1 MTKFQDH
8 CSNIVTTL
16 TSALDS
22 GNVQAWIKPWLSGP
36 QGRTYPRSVST
47 GRTYSGLNSLM
58 LAFSGYSNPWWLT
71 FKQVKNL
78 GGSVRKGEKATT
90 VFFWKWLHKEEDGEV
105 KRIPLFKTFNVFNI
119 EQCDVPAEELTKLD
133 ARLDRICGP
142 VTSLSVEDAITAA
155 QTACLDW
162 CNGEGVQ
169 VHDGGDQACYIP
181 SMDCIHMPEVKQFK
195 DGNKGYAQT
204 LAHECC
210 HATGAKSRLGRKLDG
225 GFGSKDYAREELVAE
240 IGAAMIMANTGTDLN
255 EEQCVAYL
263 KNWLDRCGEDAT
275 ALNYGAT
282 RAEKAAAMILGTTE
296 EAATP
301 EQKEVAMA

>member
-8 CSNIVTTL
+8 CSDTVVTL
-16 TSALDS
+16 TTALES
-22 GNVQAWIKPWLSGP
+22 GNIAEWLPPWLQGP
-36 QGRTYPRSVST
+36 QGRSYPRSVST
-47 GRTYSGLNSLM
+47 GRTYLGLNSLM
-58 LAFSGYSNPWWLT
+58 LAFSGYSSPWWLT

-119 EQCDVPAEELTKLD
+119 EQCDVPAEELIKLD

-142 VTSLSVEDAITAA
+142 VTGLSVEDAITAA
-155 QTACLDW
+155 ETVCLDW
-162 CNGEGVQ
+162 CNAEDVT
-169 VHDGGDQACYIP
+169 VHDTGNQACYIP
-181 SMDCIHMPEVKQFK
+181 SQDEINMPKVEWFK
-195 DGNKGYAQT
+195 DGHKGYAQT
-204 LAHECC
+204 FAHECI
-210 HATGAKSRLGRKLDG
+210 HATGAKSRLNRKLDG

-240 IGAAMIMANTGTDLN
+240 IGSAMIMANTGTDLN

-301 EQKEVAMA
+301 EQKEVATA

>member
-1 MTKFQDH
+1 M
-8 CSNIVTTL
+8 
-16 TSALDS
+16 
-22 GNVQAWIKPWLSGP
+22 
-36 QGRTYPRSVST
+36 
-47 GRTYSGLNSLM
+47 
-58 LAFSGYSNPWWLT
+58 
-71 FKQVKNL
+71 
-78 GGSVRKGEKATT
+78 
-90 VFFWKWLHKEEDGEV
+90 
-105 KRIPLFKTFNVFNI
+105 FNI

-142 VTSLSVEDAITAA
+142 VTGLSVEDAITAA
-155 QTACLDW
+155 ETACLDW
-162 CNGEGVQ
+162 CNAEGVQ
-169 VHDGGDQACYIP
+169 VHDTGNQACYIP
-181 SMDCIHMPEVKQFK
+181 SLDEINMPKVEWFK
-195 DGNKGYAQT
+195 EGHKGYAQT

-210 HATGAKSRLGRKLDG
+210 HATGAKSRLNRKLDG

-240 IGAAMIMANTGTDLN
+240 IGSAMIMANTGTDLN

>member
-36 QGRTYPRSVST
+36 QGRSYPRSVST

-90 VFFWKWLHKEEDGEV
+90 VFFWKWLHKEEEGEV

-119 EQCDVPAEELTKLD
+119 EQCDVPAKELTKLD

-142 VTSLSVEDAITAA
+142 VTSPLAADAATAA
-155 QTACLDW
+155 ETACLDW

-169 VHDGGDQACYIP
+169 VLDLGDQACYIP
-181 SMDCIHMPEVKQFK
+181 KYDTIHMPEAKYFTE
-195 DGNKGYAQT
+195 GRKGYAQT

-240 IGAAMIMANTGTDLN
+240 IGAAMVMANTGTDLN

-301 EQKEVAMA
+301 EQKEVATA

>member
-8 CSNIVTTL
+8 CSDTVVTL
-16 TSALDS
+16 TTALES
-22 GNVQAWIKPWLSGP
+22 GNIKPWILPWLQGP
-36 QGRTYPRSVST
+36 QGRSYPRSVST
-47 GRTYSGLNSLM
+47 GRPYTGMNSLM
-58 LAFSGYSNPWWLT
+58 LAFNGYSSPWYLT

-105 KRIPLFKTFNVFNI
+105 KRIPLFKTFKVFNI
-119 EQCDVPAEELTKLD
+119 EQCDVPAEELTKLE

-142 VTSLSVEDAITAA
+142 VTGLTVEDAVTAA
-155 QTACLDW
+155 ETACLDW
-162 CNGEGVQ
+162 CNAEGVQ
-169 VHDGGDQACYIP
+169 VHDTGNQACYIP
-181 SMDCIHMPEVKQFK
+181 SRDEINMPKVEWFK
-195 DGNKGYAQT
+195 DGHKGYAQT

-240 IGAAMIMANTGTDLN
+240 IGSAMIMANTGTDLN